1 MTEIDAQTF
10 LDQASLIGLIT
21 RNQAQ
26 EARAE
31 AADGSVDSVARVLLR
46 RDVLTAWQVE
56 RLKKGD
62 LNGFDY
68 GGCKV
73 LFHIAEGT
81 FARVY
86 RGRRMEGNQSV
97 AIKVLRHRFVAD
109 AGAVARFNQ
118 EAESGLRLIHP
129 NIVRIYEYGE
139 RDKKYFMIMEFV
151 EGSNLRDFLRIRGKL
166 SPAEALPLIV
176 GLAQGLKYSLEQ
188 GVTHRDLKATNI
200 LIASNGQ
207 AKLVD
212 FGLATIDDERKMAAA
227 HGQRTVDYS
236 ALERTCGSPKGDK
249 RSDIFFLGCVFYQ
262 MLTGQLPLPEVET
275 DDPLKKMLKRGIN
288 SIKPLSEQR
297 HAPDP
302 ELTEIIEKMM
312 KVDLRQRYNTMAE
325 VCNDLEHYLQ
335 RQSAR
340 TLGLPLPVK
349 VKPKPKAS
357 DTGVPADSEEDA
369 FMATFSDL
377 RGGSTSTEE
386 QEPAPF
392 DDEYHASASHEEMHP
407 DEEDFLIGSA
417 APEPEPALAPAPA
430 PAFEV
435 KAFVPKRLLCVEV
448 QEVVQSAF
456 RKTLTKMGYRVLLVS
471 DPERAAERYR
481 ESLPDGVLFDAD
493 GLGSEALASFLDM
506 HLKAHED
513 GHDLAAVILLGPRQH
528 ALASKLPTDDRL
540 AVLLKPVKMKEIQN
554 ALTQLVPAG

>member
-10 LDQASLIGLIT
+10 LEQATLIGLLT
-21 RNQAQ
+21 RRQAE
-26 EARAE
+26 EARAD
-31 AADGSVDSVARVLLR
+31 ALDGSVNAVARVLLR
-46 RDVLTAWQVE
+46 RDILTAWQVE

-62 LNGFDY
+62 LNGFEY

-97 AIKVLRHRFVAD
+97 AIKVLRQRFVAD
-109 AGAVARFNQ
+109 SGAVGRFNQ
-118 EAESGLRLIHP
+118 EAESGLRLVHP

-139 RDKKYFMIMEFV
+139 RDKKYYMIMEFV

-166 SPAEALPLIV
+166 SPAEALPMIM
-176 GLAQGLKYSLEQ
+176 GLANGLKYSLDK

-200 LIASNGQ
+200 LIGSNGQ

-288 SIKPLSEQR
+288 SIKPLGEQR
-297 HAPDP
+297 HAPDAD
-302 ELTEIIEKMM
+302 LTQIIEKMM
-312 KVDLRQRYNTMAE
+312 KVDLRLRYNSMNE
-325 VCNDLEHYLQ
+325 VVDDLDLYVES
-335 RQSAR
+335 QSAKS
-340 TLGLPLPVK
+340 LGITLPVK
-349 VKPKPKAS
+349 PKVSEAGSPDHEEEAFI
-357 DTGVPADSEEDA
+357 AD
-369 FMATFSDL
+369 FSDL
-377 RGGSTSTEE
+377 LGGPKEVVKVE
-386 QEPAPF
+386 DDYDEAAP
-392 DDEYHASASHEEMHP
+392 DDEFDA
-407 DEEDFLIGSA
+407 DEEEFVIGSL
-417 APEPEPALAPAPA
+417 PEPEPEPVVP
-430 PAFEV
+430 FEV
-435 KAFVPKRLLCVEV
+435 KATVPKRLLCVEV
-448 QEVVQSAF
+448 QEDVQSAF
-456 RKTLTKMGYRVLLVS
+456 RKTLTKMGYRVLLVA

-481 ESLPDGVLFDAD
+481 ESLPDAVLFDAD
-493 GLGSEALASFLDM
+493 GLGADALESFLDM

-513 GHDLAAVILLGPRQH
+513 GHDLAAVVLLGPRQH
-528 ALASKLPTDDRL
+528 YLAKTLPTDDRL
-540 AVLLKPVKMKEIQN
+540 IVLPKPVKMREIQN

>member
-10 LDQASLIGLIT
+10 LEQAALIGLIT

-26 EARAE
+26 EARAD
-31 AADGSVDSVARVLLR
+31 ALDGSVDAVARVLLR
-46 RDVLTAWQVE
+46 RDILTAWQVE

-62 LNGFDY
+62 LSGFEY

-86 RGRRMEGNQSV
+86 RGRRMDGNQSV
-97 AIKVLRHRFVAD
+97 AIKVLRQRFVAD
-109 AGAVARFNQ
+109 SGAVARFNQ
-118 EAESGLRLIHP
+118 EAESGLRLVHP

-176 GLAQGLKYSLEQ
+176 GLANGLKYSLEQ

-288 SIKPLSEQR
+288 SIKPLGEQR

-312 KVDLRQRYNTMAE
+312 KVDLRLRYNSMNE
-325 VCNDLEHYLQ
+325 VVEDLDHYME
-335 RQSAR
+335 RRSAKA
-340 TLGLPLPVK
+340 LGQPVPVK
-349 VKPKPKAS
+349 QKAKPKAS
-357 DTGVPADSEEDA
+357 DVGAPAEDDLDA
-369 FMATFSDL
+369 FMADFADL
-377 RGGSTSTEE
+377 RGAPKEE
-386 QEPAPF
+386 VAKLE
-392 DDEYHASASHEEMHP
+392 DDYHEATPDEEVDA
-407 DEEDFLIGSA
+407 DEEDFVIGSI
-417 APEPEPALAPAPA
+417 PEPEPEPV
-430 PAFEV
+430 FEV
-435 KAFVPKRLLCVEV
+435 KAIVPKRLLCVEV
-448 QEVVQSAF
+448 QEDVQSAF
-456 RKTLTKMGYRVLLVS
+456 RKTLTKMGYRVLLVA

-481 ESLPDGVLFDAD
+481 ESLPDAVLFDAD
-493 GLGSEALASFLDM
+493 GLGADALASFIDM
-506 HLKAHED
+506 HIKAHED
-513 GHDLAAVILLGPRQH
+513 GHDLAAVVLLGPRQH
-528 ALASKLPTDDRL
+528 YLAKTLPTDDRL
-540 AVLLKPVKMKEIQN
+540 IVLPKPVKMKEIQN
-554 ALTQLVPAG
+554 ALAQLVPAG